1 MADALAEEEPLDVD
15 VLQVA
20 LTRPAL
26 FLGLPYELAVLLGIS
41 GVVLGIQMHNF
52 LYNLAPAPLWMLA
65 AALVRRDYN
74 GIRIAFVWLRT
85 AAVILDKDVWG
96 GASVSPMPVKMR
108 SRLARGVPDHGE

>member
-1 MADALAEEEPLDVD
+1 MADALAEEEPLEEA
-15 VLQVA
+15 VLHVP

-41 GVVLGIQMHNF
+41 GVVLGIQTHNF
-52 LYNLAPAPLWMLA
+52 LYNLAPAPLWVLA

-85 AAVILDKDVWG
+85 SAVILDKDVWG
-96 GASVSPMPVKMR
+96 GASVSAMPVKMR
-108 SRLARGVPDHGE
+108 SRLPRGVPRDGE

>member
-1 MADALAEEEPLDVD
+1 MTEEEPLEED

-41 GVVLGIQMHNF
+41 GIVAGVQMHSFLWNF
-52 LYNLAPAPLWMLA
+52 APAPLWLLA

-74 GIRIAFVWLRT
+74 GIRIALVWLRT
-85 AAVILDKDVWG
+85 SAVILDKDVWG
-96 GASVSPMPVKMR
+96 GASVSPMPVRMKVR
-108 SRLARGVPDHGE
+108 RDRGIA

>member
-1 MADALAEEEPLDVD
+1 MADALAEEEPLEED

-52 LYNLAPAPLWMLA
+52 LYNLVPAPLWGLA

-74 GIRIAFVWLRT
+74 GIRIAFVWMRT
-85 AAVILDKDVWG
+85 SLVILDKDVWG
-96 GASVSPMPVKMR
+96 GASVSAMPVKMK
-108 SRLARGVPDHGE
+108 SRLARGVPDDGE